1 MKTGPSKDCIY
12 CGKPHEKT
20 HPRHF
25 EACAECEETRN
36 QRMIEASSGLDTAS
50 CPRCDLLFSVAA
62 RPTLTD
68 EEREAIA
75 LAYSRLTADA
85 KYEEVAATLKAFL
98 ARMRK

>member
-1 MKTGPSKDCIY
+1 
-12 CGKPHEKT
+12 
-20 HPRHF
+20 
-25 EACAECEETRN
+25 
-36 QRMIEASSGLDTAS
+36 MIEASSGLDTAS

>member
-12 CGKPHEKT
+12 CGKPHGKI

-25 EACAECEETRN
+25 EACAECEETHN

-50 CPRCDLLFSVAA
+50 CPRCDLQFSVAA

-68 EEREAIA
+68 EERDA
-75 LAYSRLTADA
+75 LEFAVETGRVATHD
-85 KYEEVAATLKAFL
+85 AATLRSLLERLK
-98 ARMRK
+98 

>member
-25 EACAECEETRN
+25 EACAECEETHN

-68 EEREAIA
+68 EEREALS
-75 LAYSRLTADA
+75 LAYSRLTADS
-85 KYEEVAATLKAFL
+85 KYDKVTETLRNLLERIK
-98 ARMRK
+98 